1 MADRKKQDE
10 AQKIPAQ
17 EQEDRQPEKA
27 DAGDGSNGEVTMK
40 RTSNP
45 QSGSSPRVQSKHM
58 GQASSLLLVGIGAS
72 AGGLDPIFQI
82 VEQLDPDAPC
92 AYFIVQHQA
101 MQTGEMLLT
110 SLVEKRTRCEV
121 QLAEEGM
128 LIQPGAIYVAPP
140 NKLLA
145 VEAMHIRLQ
154 DRQNRTMAI
163 DHLLRSLAKAADE
176 YSMAVILSGSDTDG
190 TLGARAVME
199 NGGVVIAQKPE
210 TAEYT
215 TMPQSVI
222 DSGFADLVLDPSDI
236 PAQLR
241 DYADK
246 LDTRNKS
253 DKDTLSF
260 PDGLREKL
268 IMEVKERVGH
278 DFSAYKENT
287 INRRI
292 QRRMDFHRIERF
304 KDYLAL
310 VQSEPGE
317 TKELFKDMLISVTNF
332 FRDPACFEALKQAL
346 VKDYLPRKNSN
357 EFRAWV
363 PGCATGEEAYTLAII
378 LAEAMAEA
386 DVHCEVNIYATDV
399 DAQAI
404 ARARKGVFPENIEA
418 DVSEQRL
425 RRFFTHQNN
434 QYRIKQK
441 IRDMLIFAEQNVRQD
456 PPFYRVDT
464 IICRN
469 LLMYFKP
476 EAQQKVLSHFCYAL
490 KRNGLLMLGTSES
503 VGQYNDCLRS
513 LDSHC
518 RLYAA
523 QRGIEDNEKVL
534 DNSGR
539 SFSMADMLMGRE
551 ERRRARSFEEES
563 GIRSM
568 EHILLKLATP
578 PSAIV
583 NRQGDI
589 HYLHGRTGKLLEP
602 AQGKP
607 DANILRMAREGLRM
621 DLATLLSECAHSQQE
636 QRRRNV
642 RVRTNGDEEFFDIA
656 IHPVNS
662 DQFEPPMFLIEFR
675 ESDEPAE
682 GALELPDMDGVAET
696 VKRRIAI
703 LESEV
708 QECRDSMRIMTEEY
722 EAANEELK
730 SSNEELQSTN
740 EELKSTVEELETAKE
755 EVQSINEEQATLNDE
770 LQSKNSELQRISS
783 DLDNLLVSTEIATL
797 FLNADLE
804 IRRYTPAMTELMS
817 LRESD
822 VGRPVTDIAMKLDY
836 ADLSRD
842 AARVQETLKPI
853 ARELESDNNTWLQMR
868 IRPYRTTDNRIDG
881 VVVTFNDITQLKRSE
896 RTSRSAQSLA
906 ESIIEISSAPILV
919 LDENLVIQSTNRAF
933 LDIFG
938 VTEKRTLGKRISEV
952 AHGRLDVPALTN
964 ALGRLV
970 KEKEVLRNHAVEAEV
985 EPSRRVRLF
994 INAKYVPF
1002 STTEGEARRILMSI
1016 ADIKPL
1022 NEEG

>member
-10 AQKIPAQ
+10 AQKKTAQ
-17 EQEDRQPEKA
+17 EQEERQPEKA
-27 DAGDGSNGEVTMK
+27 DAGGGSSGEVEK
-40 RTSNP
+40 ERTSKP

-72 AGGLDPIFQI
+72 AGGLDPIFQV
-82 VEQLDPDAPC
+82 VEQLDPDDPG
-92 AYFIVQHQA
+92 AYFVVQHQA
-101 MQTGEMLLT
+101 MQTGEDLLS
-110 SLVEKRTRCEV
+110 SLLSKRSECDVKLARQDMTVE
-121 QLAEEGM
+121 
-128 LIQPGAIYVAPP
+128 PGVIYVAPP
-140 NKLLA
+140 DKLLSFHN
-145 VEAMHIRLQ
+145 MRLRL
-154 DRQNRTMAI
+154 DDKPVRNKPI
-163 DHLLRSLAKAADE
+163 DHLLRSLADTAGE
-176 YSMAVILSGSDTDG
+176 RSMAVILSGSDTDG

-199 NGGVVIAQKPE
+199 SGGVVIAQEPE

-215 TMPQSVI
+215 TMPQSII
-222 DSGFADLVLDPSDI
+222 DNNLADLMLPPDNI
-236 PAQLR
+236 AEYIQEFAQKLGSR
-241 DYADK
+241 DSAENTVDLPQK
-246 LDTRNKS
+246 
-253 DKDTLSF
+253 
-260 PDGLREKL
+260 LREEL
-268 IMEVKERVGH
+268 LEEVKDRAGH
-278 DFSAYKENT
+278 DFTDYKENT

-292 QRRMDFHRIERF
+292 RRRMDFNKIERP
-304 KDYLAL
+304 KDYVAF
-310 VQSEPGE
+310 VKARPDEAQ
-317 TKELFKDMLISVTNF
+317 ELFKDMLISVTNF

-386 DVHCEVNIYATDV
+386 DVHCEVSIYATDV

-404 ARARKGVFPENIEA
+404 ASARKGVFPENIES

-434 QYRIKQK
+434 QYKIKQK

-456 PPFYRVDT
+456 PPFYRLDAIV
-464 IICRN
+464 CRN

-523 QRGIEDNEKVL
+523 KRGIEDNSR
-534 DNSGR
+534 DFGGHSSR
-539 SFSMADMLMGRE
+539 IFSMTGIRGGRQ
-551 ERRRARSFEEES
+551 ERSRPEDIGEDG

-568 EHILLKLATP
+568 ERILLKLATP

-621 DLATLLSECAHSQQE
+621 DLATLLSECAHSQQV

-662 DQFEPPMFLIEFR
+662 DQFETPMFLIEFR
-675 ESDEPAE
+675 ESDEPSE

-1002 STTEGEARRILMSI
+1002 STMEGEARRILMSI